1 LVQGVFVSQFA
12 SSVFR
17 HSTKRDLEQQ
27 LAGLEPL
34 IASKKVR
41 SPWAIYKGDNLTS
54 DQIDHLISLGALNRD
69 EVIIAKVNQP
79 DNFRLF
85 PKAVVAMLVDFGVFL
100 P

>member
-1 LVQGVFVSQFA
+1 M
-12 SSVFR
+12 
-17 HSTKRDLEQQ
+17 
-27 LAGLEPL
+27 
-34 IASKKVR
+34 R

-85 PKAVVAMLVDFGVFL
+85 PKAVVAMLVLASFFPSCFKTIFRAFPWENSVCV
-100 P
+100 

>member
-1 LVQGVFVSQFA
+1 M
-12 SSVFR
+12 
-17 HSTKRDLEQQ
+17 
-27 LAGLEPL
+27 
-34 IASKKVR
+34 R

-100 P
+100 SLVALKPYSVLFLGKTPCACSVR